1 MSIRKT
7 VIFVFTLLLIITLI
21 LTLYMYIQRMQNI
34 TNSSNVVRFNVSASY
49 NHVLSNIIK
58 EKNLLS
64 SYLPDGVAIEWSTI
78 NTTPELRDA
87 LVSGDVDITVLSSF
101 AVITAIENNLP
112 ILILSGHVVN
122 SCSIFS
128 KNPNI
133 KEIVDLMQANGI
145 YVNSLTGSPALATI
159 AMSWDEFDD
168 AQVLSKKFIAQ
179 SNELSLAAFEY
190 SDDIDCF
197 AAGFPSAVRIMQMQG
212 VHQVVDLTP
221 YAKKYDLG
229 NYYVANEKFY
239 NNNPQLIEAFR
250 KALNDAL
257 YFVLNHP
264 EEAAEI
270 LEHIFEIDRDIT
282 VGEIKKAPPS
292 LEILGYDNVASLLY
306 EAGILSKPV
315 SVKTTTS
322 TAG

>member
-1 MSIRKT
+1 
-7 VIFVFTLLLIITLI
+7 
-21 LTLYMYIQRMQNI
+21 MYIQKIKGTR
-34 TNSSNVVRFNVSASY
+34 NSSIIRFNVSASY

-58 EKNLLS
+58 EKKLLS
-64 SYLPDGVAIEWSTI
+64 PYLPDGVTVEWSTI

-87 LVSGDVDITVLSSF
+87 LVSGNVDITVLSSF

-133 KEIVDLMQANGI
+133 KGIVDLMQANGI
-145 YVNSLTGSPALATI
+145 YVNSLTGSPALAAL
-159 AMSWDEFDD
+159 AMSWDEFNDT
-168 AQVLSKKFIAQ
+168 QILSKKFIAQ
-179 SNELSLAAFEY
+179 SNELSLATFEF

-221 YAKKYDLG
+221 YAQKYDLG
-229 NYYVANEKFY
+229 NYYVANERFY
-239 NNNPQLIEAFR
+239 KNNPQIIEAFR

-257 YFVLNHP
+257 SFVLNHP
-264 EEAAEI
+264 EEAAEL
-270 LEHIFEIDRDIT
+270 LEYIFEIDKDIT
-282 VGEIKKAPPS
+282 AEEIKKAPPS
-292 LEILGYDNVASLLY
+292 LEILGYDNVAGLLY
-306 EAGILSKPV
+306 EAGILSKPPMKFADV
-315 SVKTTTS
+315 LNYV
-322 TAG
+322 GLN